1 MGLFYS
7 NLTVFQ
13 PSREALVK
21 SLKALNRT
29 AFLSPT
35 IQGHT
40 VVFDKAIEGQNAEVI
55 EDFGTSLTGRLT
67 CAALASMLHD
77 DDVLYFWLFQNG
89 EVCDRYD
96 SLPQYFDPNA
106 EPGPPEGG
114 DSELLCLAF
123 GRPDRKERVET
134 LLRATVSRAN
144 CQRGGESLS
153 GIRHLPPNLDCR
165 RSLPAFVIP
174 QSHVTISQRTSFRK
188 NLRALH
194 SMQFNVWKDQP
205 PNQSAVGW
213 QIQNG
218 RDCRQD
224 WTHSSRLSAACPTQP
239 LRRRQSHERA

>member
-134 LLRATVSRAN
+134 LLRAN
-144 CQRGGESLS
+144 CLAGELPK
-153 GIRHLPPNLDCR
+153 GWGEFERHQALAAELGLPP
-165 RSLPAFVIP
+165 FVAGICYSSIACDYIP
-174 QSHVTISQRTSFRK
+174 
-188 NLRALH
+188 
-194 SMQFNVWKDQP
+194 KDFIP
-205 PNQSAVGW
+205 KEFEGITFDAV
-213 QIQNG
+213 
-218 RDCRQD
+218 
-224 WTHSSRLSAACPTQP
+224 
-239 LRRRQSHERA
+239 